1 MMDRRRFLGSTGG
14 AVAAASLG
22 GAVSLTGCSQ
32 GAPGSS
38 DAGPDSGPDASA
50 TTPFVGTPGIGICD
64 WNLGPMCDPEL
75 IPRAAEADLTGI
87 QVSLGRD
94 PDQILLRDP
103 SVRARYVEM
112 GREHGVSFHS
122 IALGMF
128 NTYPLA
134 EEPRCAVW
142 LIDAI
147 DTAVALGATNVLMAF
162 FGNGDLRYRDA
173 DGEFVNESAGEFASF
188 RLDEGK
194 VSSVVDTLVQVV
206 PRARDAGVALGLE
219 NTITAAQ
226 NLEIIERVGSEWLQI
241 YYDMGN
247 STGNGYDVP
256 SEIRMIGNDR
266 LCEFHLKDWN
276 TPLLGSEG
284 CMVDNKAVASA
295 LKDIGYDKWLV
306 LETSGRRDLFL
317 EDTRTNVAW
326 AKDLFGVA

>member
-1 MMDRRRFLGSTGG
+1 ME
-14 AVAAASLG
+14 AAAG
-22 GAVSLTGCSQ
+22 E
-32 GAPGSS
+32 
-38 DAGPDSGPDASA
+38 
-50 TTPFVGTPGIGICD
+50 PFVGTPGIGICD
-64 WNLGPMCDPEL
+64 WNLGPMCDPEQ
-75 IPRAAEADLTGI
+75 IPKAAEANLTGI

-94 PDQILLRDP
+94 PDEIILRDP
-103 SVRARYVEM
+103 AVRARYLEL

-142 LIDAI
+142 LVDAI
-147 DTAVALGATNVLMAF
+147 DTAAALGATNVLMAF
-162 FGNGDLRYRDA
+162 FGNGDLRHRDEN
-173 DGEFVNESAGEFASF
+173 GEFVNESTNEFASF
-188 RLDEGK
+188 RLDEEK
-194 VSSVVDTLVQVV
+194 VSSVVDTLIQVI

-226 NLEIIERVGSEWLQI
+226 NLEIIERVGSEWLQV

-256 SEIRMIGNDR
+256 TEIRMIGNDR
-266 LCEFHLKDWN
+266 MCEFHLKDWS
-276 TPLLGSEG
+276 TPLLGNEG
-284 CMVDNKAVASA
+284 CMVDNDAVAVA
-295 LKDIGYDKWLV
+295 LGEIGYDKWLV
-306 LETSGRRDLFL
+306 LETSGREDHFL